1 MSAVTTLPWG
11 RPLTRDDLES
21 LPDDGHRYELLD
33 GALLVTPAPTPRHQ
47 RAVMG
52 LIAVLTAHVV
62 PPLEVMVAPLDVV
75 LDESTVLQPDVL
87 VAPRGDFSDRDLP
100 RPPVLAVEVLS
111 PSTRRIDLVLKR
123 DRYRAAGCPHYW
135 VVDPEEPGIRAW
147 RLDGEIY
154 VETGNAVGDALLEL
168 SQPFPVSIRPTDLVR

>member
-75 LDESTVLQPDVL
+75 LD
-87 VAPRGDFSDRDLP
+87 
-100 RPPVLAVEVLS
+100 
-111 PSTRRIDLVLKR
+111 
-123 DRYRAAGCPHYW
+123 
-135 VVDPEEPGIRAW
+135 
-147 RLDGEIY
+147 
-154 VETGNAVGDALLEL
+154 ALLEL
-168 SQPFPVSIRPTDLVR
+168 SEPFPVRLRPADLVR